1 MPSFKNRWS
10 GNPRSHSPSR
20 LIPFL
25 SFLFFSIWA
34 LSPATCWA
42 QPPTTKPLLIQSW
55 HRNINVTEPKPSIKH
70 LLGSLDCF
78 KSVFENFFSLQK
90 CPLLI
95 RLRDCTQAEIRTQTS
110 ASSGASEKFC
120 ICFWLGLHSLTVQMK
135 RFNCLNVFEVSKLR
149 NLKWSTV
156 NSESEKNSTKS
167 FLKS

>member
-1 MPSFKNRWS
+1 MFMTWPSIEEMYYFKKFYWRFPHWMPSFKNRWS
-10 GNPRSHSPSR
+10 GNPRSHSSSR

-78 KSVFENFFSLQK
+78 KSVFENFFLFKNAPYWSGYVIVPRLKFVHKQA
-90 CPLLI
+90 LLVV
-95 RLRDCTQAEIRTQTS
+95 LVKNS
-110 ASSGASEKFC
+110 ASAFG
-120 ICFWLGLHSLTVQMK
+120 
-135 RFNCLNVFEVSKLR
+135 
-149 NLKWSTV
+149 
-156 NSESEKNSTKS
+156 
-167 FLKS
+167 